1 MLQIDHI
8 CKTYHTGDLVQSALN
23 DVSLVLRDSE
33 FVAILGPS
41 GSGKT
46 TLLNIIG
53 GLDRYDSGDLIID
66 GVSTKRYRDRDWDS
80 YRNHSVGF
88 VFQSYNLIPHQTVLS
103 NVELALTI
111 SGVRRAERR
120 ALAMQALEAVGLGE
134 HLHKKPNQLSGGQM
148 QRVAIARALVNDPD
162 ILLADEPTG
171 ALDSETSVQVME
183 LLKEVA
189 RDRLVVMV
197 THNPELAAAYATRTV
212 HLKDGSITAD
222 TDPFTPQV
230 GDEPPVHKNMGR
242 ASMSPWTSLMLS
254 FNNLRTK
261 LTRTLLTALAG
272 SIGIIGIAL
281 IASLSNGAD
290 LYIQNVEQETLKS
303 YPLEITASGFDLS
316 AMMGGQYDTSEEKAK
331 PSPDKVREMTTIT
344 GMLSMV
350 TTNDLPALRD
360 YLESGQCD
368 LKDHVVSVE
377 YSYDLTPR
385 IYSLEGGKARQVNP
399 DNSFAALGFSA
410 SDSMG
415 SFFSSYRN
423 TDSFYPLPVHGEVYR
438 EQYEVKA
445 GHWPEACD
453 ECVVVLTSG
462 GRIADLTLYTLGLKD
477 ASELEKMV
485 HDFAEGREVTGDRE
499 EREYNYKDF
508 LGIEFRYVCPAS
520 FYRYDADYG
529 VWTDRST
536 DAQWLYDRLSQADTM
551 KVVGVVQ
558 PVKDSG
564 ALVLNTGIGYDP
576 GLRRRLME
584 LAAQEQIV
592 QRQLN
597 DPETNV
603 FTGAPFGEEAAAEFD
618 LGSLFSLDED
628 ALTDAFAFDP
638 SAFSLDLSGLSFDF
652 SGLENVDMDMSELE
666 ISAPSVSAEELEALF
681 DGIELSLTAEQLEE
695 LFAEVVRGFAEY
707 AAADPSTD
715 FSRFPEGLRSFFTS
729 DEAKRILTEQVR
741 AMLRRVSENAVTA
754 EELQALAK
762 SITEGFEAYV
772 AGLALPEDENA
783 LRYLDDY
790 LESGEVRQILEEKAA
805 SIRTRIAEAA
815 VSPEEIKAL
824 AEALNEAYERHAGD
838 NGFPVLSAM
847 LPAFE
852 QYMGSEPVQ
861 TRLQG
866 QVRQSI
872 HADTLEQRAA
882 ELFTGLA
889 EDIASQIGSVI
900 SGAIGGMMEQLSDTL
915 TAQMAGVFAQME
927 GNFSKLFTM
936 DTDTL
941 AKAFAVTMDA
951 QSLQELL
958 TALMNREMS
967 SFEGNLRT
975 LGYAS
980 DDDLVSITIY
990 PVDFDGKAYVKAQ
1003 IEQYNQTVRDR
1014 GEDEKVIRYTDLVDA
1029 MMNSVTT
1036 IINAI
1041 SAVLIAFVSVSLV
1054 VSSIM
1059 IGIITYISV
1068 LERTKEI
1075 GILRAIGASKRNIS
1089 QVFNAETFLIGLCAG
1104 LIGVGISLALIVPA
1118 NQLIHHFTGNDEI
1131 NAVLPAAAG
1140 VILVILSVVLTL
1152 IGGLIPSRKAA
1163 RKDPVM
1169 ALRTE

>member
-1 MLQIDHI
+1 MLQIEHI
-8 CKTYHTGDLVQSALN
+8 CKTYHTGELVQAALN
-23 DVSLVLRDSE
+23 DVSLVLRDCE

-66 GVSTKRYRDRDWDS
+66 GISTKKYKDRDWDS

-88 VFQSYNLIPHQTVLS
+88 VFQSYNLIPHQTVLA

-111 SGVRRAERR
+111 SGVRRAERKQR
-120 ALAMQALEAVGLGE
+120 ARAALEAVGLGE

-189 RDRLVVMV
+189 KDRLVVMV
-197 THNPELAAAYATRTV
+197 THNPELAAEYATRTV
-212 HLKDGSITAD
+212 RLKDGHITDD
-222 TDPFTPQV
+222 TDPYTPPAQT
-230 GDEPPVHKNMGR
+230 EPPVHRNMGR
-242 ASMSPWTSLMLS
+242 SSMSPLTSLALS

-261 LTRTLLTALAG
+261 LARTLLTALAG

-290 LYIQNVEQETLKS
+290 LYIQNVEKETLKS
-303 YPLEITASGFDLS
+303 YPLEITSSGFDLS
-316 AMMGGQYDTSEEKAK
+316 AIMGGQQETADANRERT
-331 PSPDKVREMTTIT
+331 PDKVREMTTVT
-344 GMLSMV
+344 GMLSLV

-360 YLESGQCD
+360 FLESD
-368 LKDHVVSVE
+368 RSDVKDHVVSIE

-385 IYSLEGGKARQVNP
+385 IYSLQDGTARQVNP

-423 TDSFYPLPVHGEVYR
+423 TDSFYALPAHGEVYK

-445 GHWPEACD
+445 GHWPESAD

-477 ASELEKMV
+477 ASDLEQMV
-485 HDFAEGREVTGDRE
+485 RDFAEGREVSPGE
-499 EREYNYKDF
+499 EQEYDYGDF

-520 FYRYDADYG
+520 FYDYDPDYK
-529 VWTDRST
+529 VWTDRSG
-536 DAQWLYDRLSQADTM
+536 DAKWLYGRLTEADTLT
-551 KVVGVVQ
+551 VVGVVQ

-564 ALVLNTGIGYDP
+564 ALTLSTGIAYDP
-576 GLRRRLME
+576 ALRQRLMA
-584 LAAQEQIV
+584 LAAQEKIV
-592 QRQLN
+592 QKQLD
-597 DPETNV
+597 DPEIDV
-603 FTGAPFGEEAAAEFD
+603 FTGAAFGADSGADFD
-618 LGSLFSLDED
+618 LANLFSLDED
-628 ALTDAFAFDP
+628 ALADAFQFDASAFD
-638 SAFSLDLSGLSFDF
+638 LDLSGLSFDF
-652 SGLENVDMDMSELE
+652 SDLKGVDLDMSGLEIGS
-666 ISAPSVSAEELEALF
+666 PSVSAEDLGSLF
-681 DGIELSLTAEQLEE
+681 DGIELSLTAEQLQG
-695 LFAEVVRGFAEY
+695 LFAEVVRGFAES

-715 FSRFPEGLRSFFTS
+715 LSRLPEGLRSFLRS
-729 DEAKRILTEQVR
+729 EEAKEILTEQIR
-741 AMLRRVSENAVTA
+741 AILHRVSENAVTA
-754 EELQALAK
+754 EELQALAQT
-762 SITEGFEAYV
+762 IADGFEKYIARL
-772 AGLALPEDENA
+772 GLPEDESP
-783 LRYLDDY
+783 LRHLDEYLA
-790 LESGEVRQILEEKAA
+790 SGEVRGILEEEAA
-805 SIRTRIAEAA
+805 SIRARIAEATIPA
-815 VSPEEIKAL
+815 GEIKAL
-824 AEALNEAYERHAGD
+824 AEALNEAYERHAEE
-838 NGFPVLSAM
+838 NGYPVLSAM

-852 QYMGSEPVQ
+852 AYMGSEPVQ
-861 TRLQG
+861 ARLRE
-866 QVRQSI
+866 QVRESI
-872 HADTLEQRAA
+872 HADELEQRAA
-882 ELFTGLA
+882 ALFSGLA
-889 EDIASQIGSVI
+889 EDIAAQIGSVI
-900 SGAIGGMMEQLSDTL
+900 SGAVGGVMAQLSEQL
-915 TAQMAGVFAQME
+915 TAQMGNLFGQMQQ
-927 GNFSKLFTM
+927 NFSDLFTM
-936 DTDTL
+936 DADTL
-941 AKAFAVTMDA
+941 AKAFAVNMDA

-958 TALMNREMS
+958 TALMSRERS

-975 LGYAS
+975 LGYAT
-980 DDDLVSITIY
+980 DDDLTSITIY
-990 PVDFDGKAYVKAQ
+990 PTDFDGKAEVKAA
-1003 IEQYNQTVRDR
+1003 IERYNQMALDR
-1014 GEDEKVIRYTDLVDA
+1014 GEDDKVISYTDLVDT

-1104 LIGVGISLALIVPA
+1104 LLGVGISLALIVPA
-1118 NQLIHHFTGNDEI
+1118 NQIIHHVTGNYDV

-1140 VILVILSVVLTL
+1140 VILVILSVILTL

-1163 RKDPVM
+1163 RKDPVT

>member
-8 CKTYHTGDLVQSALN
+8 CKTYHTGELVQAALN
-23 DVSLVLRDSE
+23 DVSLVLRDCE

-66 GVSTKRYRDRDWDS
+66 GISTKKYKDRDWDS

-111 SGVRRAERR
+111 SGVRRAERKKR
-120 ALAMQALEAVGLGE
+120 AQDALEAVGLGE

-189 RDRLVVMV
+189 KDRLVVMV
-197 THNPELAAAYATRTV
+197 THNPDLAAEYATRTV
-212 HLKDGSITAD
+212 HLKDGRITDD
-222 TDPFTPQV
+222 TDPYVPPAVT
-230 GDEPPVHKNMGR
+230 EPPVHKNMGR
-242 ASMSPWTSLMLS
+242 ASMSPLTSLALS

-290 LYIQNVEQETLKS
+290 LYIQNVEKETLKS

-316 AMMGGQYDTSEEKAK
+316 AIMGGQQDTTDGKK
-331 PSPDKVREMTTIT
+331 DLPPDKVREMTTVT
-344 GMLSMV
+344 GMLSLV

-360 YLESGQCD
+360 YLESDQSD
-368 LKDHVVSVE
+368 VRDHVVSIE
-377 YSYDLTPR
+377 YGYDLTPR
-385 IYSLEGGKARQVNP
+385 IYSLQDGKARQVNP

-410 SDSMG
+410 SDSAG

-423 TDSFYPLPVHGEVYR
+423 TDSFYALPVHDEVYR

-445 GHWPEACD
+445 GHWPEAPD

-477 ASELEKMV
+477 ASDLDRMIR
-485 HDFAEGREVTGDRE
+485 DFAEGREVSAGE
-499 EREYNYKDF
+499 EQEYDYADF
-508 LGIEFRYVCPAS
+508 LGVEFRYVCPAF
-520 FYRYDADYG
+520 FYEYDPAYS
-529 VWTDRST
+529 VWTDRSA
-536 DAQWLYDRLSQADTM
+536 DAKWLYNRLTEADALT
-551 KVVGVVQ
+551 VVGVVQ

-564 ALVLNTGIGYDP
+564 ALTLNTGIGYDP
-576 GLRRRLME
+576 GLRQRLMA
-584 LAAQEQIV
+584 LASQEKIV
-592 QRQLN
+592 QMQLE
-597 DPETNV
+597 DPETDV
-603 FTGAPFGEEAAAEFD
+603 FTGAAFGAETGADFD
-618 LGSLFSLDED
+618 LANLFSLDED
-628 ALTDAFAFDP
+628 ALTDAFRFDA

-652 SGLENVDMDMSELE
+652 SDLKGVDLDMSGLE
-666 ISAPSVSAEELEALF
+666 ISAPSVSAEELESLF
-681 DGIELSLTAEQLEE
+681 DGIELSLTAEQLQG
-695 LFAEVVRGFAEY
+695 LFAEVVRGFAAS
-707 AAADPSTD
+707 AAEDPATD
-715 FSRFPEGLRSFFTS
+715 LSRLPEGLRSFFTS
-729 DEAKRILTEQVR
+729 EEAKEILTEQIR
-741 AMLRRVSENAVTA
+741 QMLRRVSENAVTA
-754 EELQALAK
+754 EELQALTQTIA
-762 SITEGFEAYV
+762 EGFKDYIAQLE
-772 AGLALPEDENA
+772 LEENESA
-783 LRYLDDY
+783 LRHLDEY
-790 LESGEVRQILEEKAA
+790 LESGEVRSLLETEAA

-815 VSPEEIKAL
+815 ISAEEIKAL
-824 AEALNEAYERHAGD
+824 AEALNDAYERHAEE
-838 NGFPVLSAM
+838 NGYPVLSAM

-852 QYMGSEPVQ
+852 DYMGSEAVQ
-861 TRLQG
+861 IRLRE
-866 QVRQSI
+866 QVRESI
-872 HADTLEQRAA
+872 HADALEQRAA
-882 ELFTGLA
+882 ELFSGLA
-889 EDIASQIGSVI
+889 EDIAAQIGSVI
-900 SGAIGGMMEQLSDTL
+900 SGAVGEVMEQLSGQL
-915 TAQMAGVFAQME
+915 TAQMGTLFGQME
-927 GNFSKLFTM
+927 RNFSDLFTM

-941 AKAFAVTMDA
+941 AKAFAVNMDA

-958 TALMNREMS
+958 TALMSRERS
-967 SFEGNLRT
+967 SFESNLRT
-975 LGYAS
+975 LGYAT
-980 DDDLVSITIY
+980 DDDLTSITIY
-990 PVDFDGKAYVKAQ
+990 PTDFDGKAEVKAA
-1003 IEQYNQTVRDR
+1003 IERYNQLALER
-1014 GEDEKVIRYTDLVDA
+1014 GEDDKVISYTDLVDT

-1104 LIGVGISLALIVPA
+1104 LLGVGISLALIVPA
-1118 NQLIHHFTGNDEI
+1118 NQIIHHVTGNYDV

-1163 RKDPVM
+1163 RKDPVT

>member
-1 MLQIDHI
+1 MLQIEHI
-8 CKTYHTGDLVQSALN
+8 CKTYHTGDLVQAALN
-23 DVSLVLRDSE
+23 DVSLVLRDCE

-66 GVSTKRYRDRDWDS
+66 GISTKKYKDRDWDS

-88 VFQSYNLIPHQTVLS
+88 VFQSYNLIPHQTVLA

-111 SGVRRAERR
+111 SGVRRAERKRR
-120 ALAMQALEAVGLGE
+120 AQAALEAVGLGE

-183 LLKEVA
+183 LLKQVA
-189 RDRLVVMV
+189 KDRLVVMV
-197 THNPELAAAYATRTV
+197 THNPELAAEYATRTV
-212 HLKDGSITAD
+212 RLKDGRITDD
-222 TDPFTPQV
+222 TDPYTPPAQA
-230 GDEPPVHKNMGR
+230 EPPVHKNMGR
-242 ASMSPWTSLMLS
+242 SSMSPLTSLALS

-261 LTRTLLTALAG
+261 LARTLLTALAG

-290 LYIQNVEQETLKS
+290 LYIQSVERDTLKS

-316 AMMGGQYDTSEEKAK
+316 AMVGGQSSAENGKE
-331 PSPDKVREMTTIT
+331 PSPDKVREMTTVT
-344 GMLSMV
+344 GMLSLV

-360 YLESGQCD
+360 FLESD
-368 LKDHVVSVE
+368 RSDVKDHVVSIE
-377 YSYDLTPR
+377 YDYDLTPR
-385 IYSLEGGKARQVNP
+385 IYSLQDGTARQVNP

-423 TDSFYPLPVHGEVYR
+423 TDSFYALPAHDEVYK

-445 GHWPEACD
+445 GHWPESAG

-477 ASELEKMV
+477 AADLEQMV
-485 HDFAEGREVTGDRE
+485 HDFAEGRQVTAGE
-499 EREYNYKDF
+499 EQEYDYGDF

-520 FYRYDADYG
+520 FYEYDPDYR
-529 VWTDRST
+529 VWTDRSA
-536 DAQWLYDRLSQADTM
+536 DAKWLYGRLQEADTLT
-551 KVVGVVQ
+551 VVGVVQ

-564 ALVLNTGIGYDP
+564 ALTLNTGIAYDP
-576 GLRRRLME
+576 GLRQRLMA

-592 QRQLN
+592 QKQLD
-597 DPETNV
+597 DPEIDV
-603 FTGAPFGEEAAAEFD
+603 FTGAAFGADSGADFD
-618 LGSLFSLDED
+618 LANLFSLDED
-628 ALTDAFAFDP
+628 ALADAFQFDASAFD
-638 SAFSLDLSGLSFDF
+638 LDFSGLSFDF
-652 SGLENVDMDMSELE
+652 SDLKGVDLDMSGLEIRS
-666 ISAPSVSAEELEALF
+666 PSVSAEDLESLF
-681 DGIELSLTAEQLEE
+681 DGIELSLTAEQLQD
-695 LFAEVVRGFAEY
+695 LFAEVVQGFAES

-715 FSRFPEGLRSFFTS
+715 LSRLPEGLRSFLAS
-729 DEAKRILTEQVR
+729 EEAKEILTDQIREI
-741 AMLRRVSENAVTA
+741 LRRVSENAVTA
-754 EELQALAK
+754 EELQALAQ
-762 SITEGFEAYV
+762 TVADGFEKYIARL
-772 AGLALPEDENA
+772 GLPEDENP
-783 LRYLDDY
+783 LRHLDEY
-790 LESGEVRQILEEKAA
+790 LEGAEVKRILEEEAA
-805 SIRTRIAEAA
+805 SIRARIAEAA
-815 VSPEEIKAL
+815 ISPGELKAL
-824 AEALNEAYERHAGD
+824 AEALNEAYERHAEE
-838 NGFPVLSAM
+838 NGYPVLSAM

-852 QYMGSEPVQ
+852 AYMGSEPVQ
-861 TRLQG
+861 ARLRE

-872 HADTLEQRAA
+872 HADELEQRAA
-882 ELFTGLA
+882 ALFSGLA
-889 EDIASQIGSVI
+889 EDIAAQIGSVI
-900 SGAIGGMMEQLSDTL
+900 TGAVGGVMAQFSGQL
-915 TAQMAGVFAQME
+915 TAQMGNLFGQMQQ
-927 GNFSKLFTM
+927 NFSDLFTM
-936 DTDTL
+936 DADTL
-941 AKAFAVTMDA
+941 AKAFAVNMDA

-958 TALMNREMS
+958 TALMSRERS
-967 SFEGNLRT
+967 SFAGNLRT
-975 LGYAS
+975 LGYAT
-980 DDDLVSITIY
+980 DDDLTSITIY
-990 PVDFDGKAYVKAQ
+990 PTDFDGKAEVKAA
-1003 IEQYNQTVRDR
+1003 IERYNRMALDR
-1014 GEDEKVIRYTDLVDA
+1014 GEDDKVISYTDLVDT

-1104 LIGVGISLALIVPA
+1104 LLGVGISLALIVPA
-1118 NQLIHHFTGNDEI
+1118 NQIIHHVTGNYDV

-1140 VILVILSVVLTL
+1140 VILVILSVILTL

-1163 RKDPVM
+1163 RKDPVT

>member
-1 MLQIDHI
+1 MLQIEHI
-8 CKTYHTGDLVQSALN
+8 CKTYHTGELVQAALN
-23 DVSLVLRDSE
+23 DVSLVLRDCE

-66 GVSTKRYRDRDWDS
+66 GISTKKYKDRDWDS

-88 VFQSYNLIPHQTVLS
+88 VFQSYNLIPHQTVLA

-111 SGVRRAERR
+111 SGVRRAERKQR
-120 ALAMQALEAVGLGE
+120 ARAALEAVGLGE

-189 RDRLVVMV
+189 KDRLVVMV
-197 THNPELAAAYATRTV
+197 THNPELAASYATRTV
-212 HLKDGSITAD
+212 HLKDGTVTDD
-222 TDPFTPQV
+222 TDPYTPPAQTA
-230 GDEPPVHKNMGR
+230 PPVHRNMGR
-242 ASMSPWTSLMLS
+242 ASMSPLTSLALS

-261 LTRTLLTALAG
+261 LARTLLTALAG

-290 LYIQNVEQETLKS
+290 LYIQSVERDTLKS

-316 AMMGGQYDTSEEKAK
+316 AMVGGQSSAENGKE
-331 PSPDKVREMTTIT
+331 PSPDKVREMTTVT
-344 GMLSMV
+344 GMLSLV

-360 YLESGQCD
+360 YLESGRSD
-368 LKDHVVSVE
+368 IRDHVVSIE

-385 IYSLEGGKARQVNP
+385 IYSLQDGKARQVNP

-410 SDSMG
+410 SDSAG
-415 SFFSSYRN
+415 FFSSYRN
-423 TDSFYPLPVHGEVYR
+423 TDSFYALPVHDEVYK
-438 EQYEVKA
+438 EQFEVKA
-445 GHWPEACD
+445 GRWTQAPD
-453 ECVVVLTSG
+453 ECVVVLTSE

-477 ASELEKMV
+477 ASDLEKMIR
-485 HDFAEGREVTGDRE
+485 DFAEGREVSAGE
-499 EREYNYKDF
+499 EQEYDYGDF
-508 LGIEFRYVCPAS
+508 LGIEFRCVCPAS
-520 FYRYDADYG
+520 FYEYDPAYS
-529 VWTDRST
+529 VWTDRSA
-536 DAQWLYDRLSQADTM
+536 DAKWLYDRLTEADALT
-551 KVVGVVQ
+551 VVGVVQ

-564 ALVLNTGIGYDP
+564 ALTLNTGIGYDP
-576 GLRRRLME
+576 GLQQRLMA
-584 LAAQEQIV
+584 LASREKIV
-592 QRQLN
+592 QKQLD
-597 DPETNV
+597 DPDTNV
-603 FTGAPFGEEAAAEFD
+603 FTGAAFGAESGADFD
-618 LGSLFSLDED
+618 LGTLFSLDED
-628 ALTDAFAFDP
+628 ALADAFQFDA

-652 SGLENVDMDMSELE
+652 SDLQGVDLDMSGLE
-666 ISAPSVSAEELEALF
+666 ISAPSVSAEDMEALF
-681 DGIELSLTAEQLEE
+681 DGIELSLTAEQLQG
-695 LFAEVVRGFAEY
+695 LFSEVVRGFAAS
-707 AAADPSTD
+707 AAADPATD
-715 FSRFPEGLRSFFTS
+715 LSRLPEGLRSFFTS
-729 DEAKRILTEQVR
+729 EEAKEILTAQIR
-741 AMLRRVSENAVTA
+741 AILRRVSENAVTA
-754 EELQALAK
+754 EDLRALAQ
-762 SITEGFEAYV
+762 TVADGFEDYAEQ
-772 AGLALPEDENA
+772 LKLEENDTA
-783 LRYLDDY
+783 LRHLDEY
-790 LESGEVRQILEEKAA
+790 LESAEVRGILEEEAA
-805 SIRTRIAEAA
+805 SIRARIAGTAI
-815 VSPEEIKAL
+815 SPGEIKAL
-824 AEALNEAYERHAGD
+824 AEALNEAYERHAAE
-838 NGFPVLSAM
+838 NGYPVLSAM

-852 QYMGSEPVQ
+852 QYLGSEPVQ
-861 TRLQG
+861 ARLLE

-872 HADTLEQRAA
+872 HADELEQRAA
-882 ELFTGLA
+882 ELFSGLA
-889 EDIASQIGSVI
+889 EDVAAQIGKAI
-900 SGAIGGMMEQLSDTL
+900 SGAVSGMMGQLSEQL
-915 TAQMAGVFAQME
+915 TAQMGTVLGQME
-927 GNFSKLFTM
+927 QNFSDLFTM

-941 AKAFAVTMDA
+941 AKAFAVNMDA

-958 TALMNREMS
+958 TALMNRERS
-967 SFEGNLRT
+967 SYESNLRT
-975 LGYAS
+975 LGYAT
-980 DDDLVSITIY
+980 DDDLTSITIY
-990 PVDFDGKAYVKAQ
+990 PTDFDGKARVKEE
-1003 IEQYNQTVRDR
+1003 IEKYNQMVLDR
-1014 GEDEKVIRYTDLVDA
+1014 GEDDKVISYTDLVDT

-1089 QVFNAETFLIGLCAG
+1089 QVFNAETFLIGLCSG
-1104 LIGVGISLALIVPA
+1104 LLGVGISLALIVPA
-1118 NQLIHHFTGNDEI
+1118 NQIIHHFTGNNDV

-1140 VILVILSVVLTL
+1140 VILVVLSVVLTL

-1163 RKDPVM
+1163 RKDPVT

>member
-8 CKTYHTGDLVQSALN
+8 CKTYHTGDLVQTALN
-23 DVSLVLRDSE
+23 DVSLVLRDNE

-66 GVSTKRYRDRDWDS
+66 GISTRRYKDRDWDS

-88 VFQSYNLIPHQTVLS
+88 VFQSYNLIPHQTVLA

-120 ALAMQALEAVGLGE
+120 RLAKQALEAVGLGE

-197 THNPELAAAYATRTV
+197 THNPELAEAYATRTV
-212 HLKDGSITAD
+212 HLKDGSIIAD
-222 TDPFTPQV
+222 TDPYTPPA
-230 GDEPPVHKNMGR
+230 GDAPPVHRNMGR
-242 ASMSPWTSLMLS
+242 SSMSPLTSLMLS

-261 LTRTLLTALAG
+261 LARTLLTALAG

-290 LYIQNVEQETLKS
+290 LYIQNVEEETLKS
-303 YPLEITASGFDLS
+303 YPLEITSNGFDLS
-316 AMMGGQYDTSEEKAK
+316 SMMGGQDNSAEGKAK
-331 PSPDKVREMTTIT
+331 QPPEKVREMTTVT

-350 TTNDLPALRD
+350 TTNDLPSLRD
-360 YLESGQCD
+360 YLESGQSD
-368 LKDHVVSVE
+368 LYDHVVSIE
-377 YSYDLTPR
+377 YGYDLTPR
-385 IYSLEGGKARQVNP
+385 IYSLQNGRARQVNP

-415 SFFSSYRN
+415 GLFSTYRN
-423 TDSFYPLPVHGEVYR
+423 TDSFYPLPVHDEVYKA
-438 EQYEVKA
+438 QYEVKS
-445 GHWPEACD
+445 GHWPESFD
-453 ECVVVLTSG
+453 ECVVVLTSS
-462 GRIADLTLYTLGLKD
+462 GRIADLTLYTLGMKD
-477 ASELEKMV
+477 ASELERMIQ
-485 HDFAEGREVTGDRE
+485 DFAEGREVTADRE
-499 EREYNYKDF
+499 EREYDYDDF

-529 VWTDRST
+529 VWTDRSA
-536 DAQWLYDRLSQADTM
+536 DEQWLYDRISRADTLR
-551 KVVGVVQ
+551 VVGVVQ

-564 ALVLNTGIGYDP
+564 ALTLNTGIGYDP
-576 GLRRRLME
+576 GLRHRLMD
-584 LAAQEQIV
+584 LAAQEEIV
-592 QRQLN
+592 QQQLR
-597 DPETNV
+597 DRDVDV
-603 FTGAPFGEEAAAEFD
+603 FTGTAFGEDSDTEFD
-618 LGSLFSLDED
+618 LGDLFSLDED
-628 ALTDAFAFDP
+628 ALADAFDFNASDFN
-638 SAFSLDLSGLSFDF
+638 LDLSGFSFDF
-652 SGLENVDMDMSELE
+652 SDLKGVDMDMSGLDVSMPA
-666 ISAPSVSAEELEALF
+666 ISPEDLGALF
-681 DGIELSLTAEQLEE
+681 EGIEISLTAEQLQQ
-695 LFAEVVRGFAEY
+695 LFAQVLEGFGEY
-707 AAADPSTD
+707 ISSDPSTD
-715 FSRFPEGLRSFFTS
+715 LRNLPDALRSFFTS
-729 DEAKRILTEQVR
+729 DRAKDILTAKYRRIVDAAAENTITVEELRQFVQSIAVGFEDYVSEIEMQENETVFDYLEEYLASDRAQSILEEEAASVR
-741 AMLRRVSENAVTA
+741 AKLAAFSASAGPISELA
-754 EELQALAK
+754 EELH
-762 SITEGFEAYV
+762 
-772 AGLALPEDENA
+772 D
-783 LRYLDDY
+783 
-790 LESGEVRQILEEKAA
+790 
-805 SIRTRIAEAA
+805 
-815 VSPEEIKAL
+815 
-824 AEALNEAYERHAGD
+824 AYERYAED
-838 NGFPVLSAM
+838 NGFPELSAM
-847 LPAFE
+847 PPAFE
-852 QYMGSEPVQ
+852 AYITSDDVQ
-861 TRLQG
+861 ALLLEQVSKSVSTDKLQ
-866 QVRQSI
+866 
-872 HADTLEQRAA
+872 QRAA
-882 ELFTGLA
+882 EMFSGY
-889 EDIASQIGSVI
+889 ASEISTRIGAVI
-900 SGAIGGMMEQLSDTL
+900 SGAISEMMTQLSAAL
-915 TAQMAGVFAQME
+915 TAQMAGVFGQME
-927 GNFSKLFTM
+927 DNFSKLFTL

-941 AKAFAVTMDA
+941 ADAFAVTMDA

-958 TALMNREMS
+958 TALMSREMS
-967 SFEGNLRT
+967 SLKGNLRT

-990 PVDFDGKAYVKAQ
+990 PIDFDGKAYVKAQ
-1003 IEQYNQTVRDR
+1003 IEQYNQTARDR
-1014 GEDEKVIRYTDLVDA
+1014 GEDEKVIRYTDLVDT

-1089 QVFNAETFLIGLCAG
+1089 QVFNAETFLIGLCSG

-1118 NQLIHHFTGNDEI
+1118 NQIIHHVTGNYEV
-1131 NAVLPAAAG
+1131 NAVLPPAAG
-1140 VILVILSVVLTL
+1140 VILVILSVILTL

-1163 RKDPVM
+1163 RKDPVT